1 MGNEKFREKKDKL
14 SRSKLVTVKEFLKN
28 YGNNDTWTEEMIVN
42 RTKKIAKMAYDE
54 VWKL

>member
-1 MGNEKFREKKDKL
+1 ML
-14 SRSKLVTVKEFLKN
+14 KEFLKN